1 MRASQKSLSA
11 ATVEFDD
18 VCAIDPLPIAASE
31 PHESPLEFTHEPPQA
46 FTHEP
51 PLEFTH
57 EPPLDDTVEIE
68 LTADQIEAL
77 LSGR

>member
-1 MRASQKSLSA
+1 MRASRKLLSP

-18 VCAIDPLPIAASE
+18 VCAIDPLPIAKV
-31 PHESPLEFTHEPPQA
+31 PHEPPRNP
-46 FTHEP
+46 TD
-51 PLEFTH
+51 

-68 LTADQIEAL
+68 LTAEQMDAL